1 MYYFFSA
8 SLPELRPGETPP
20 MTPAEFD
27 ADAELQL
34 SPRHYRMMVDGD
46 PASRVHREMRRFE
59 EYLRTRIAEK
69 RAEKLKLP
77 IDLPEPEAFYGEVD
91 AALGQFSQLDPAER
105 ERAVDRLRWKMLDE
119 LTWSSEFDFD
129 HICAYRM
136 KLRLAEKYRGRDAK
150 SGRKSFD
157 DAVRAMTEHQRVHR

>member
-8 SLPELRPGETPP
+8 SLPELRPGEIPP
-20 MTPAEFD
+20 LTLAEFD

-34 SPRHYRMMVDGD
+34 TPRHYARMIAED
-46 PASRVHREMRRFE
+46 PATPVYGGMRRFE

-77 IDLPEPEAFYGEVD
+77 TEFPEPEAFFGEVD
-91 AALGQFSQLDPAER
+91 AEVAAAAQLDPAER
-105 ERAVDRLRWKMLDE
+105 ERAIDGLRWRMLDE
-119 LTWSSEFDFD
+119 LSAAGDFDFD
-129 HICAYRM
+129 HICAYRA

-150 SGRKSFD
+150 TGRDRFD
-157 DAVRAMTEHQRVHR
+157 SAVRAMAEL

>member
-8 SLPELRPGETPP
+8 ALPELHPGETPP
-20 MTPAEFD
+20 LALDEFD

-34 SPRHYRMMVDGD
+34 TPRHYRMLVAED
-46 PASRVHREMRRFE
+46 PAARVYGEMRRFE
-59 EYLRTRIAEK
+59 EYLRTRIAER
-69 RAEKLKLP
+69 RAEKLKIP
-77 IDLPEPEAFYGEVD
+77 ADFPEPEEFYGEVD
-91 AALGQFSQLDPAER
+91 AALGRLAQLDPAER
-105 ERAVDRLRWKMLDE
+105 ERAVDKLRWKMLDE
-119 LTWSSEFDFD
+119 LTWSSGFDFD

-157 DAVRAMTEHQRVHR
+157 DAVRAMTEQQGIQR

>member
-20 MTPAEFD
+20 MTLAEFD

-34 SPRHYRMMVDGD
+34 TPRHYRMMVGED
-46 PASRVHREMRRFE
+46 PAARVFGAMRRFE

-77 IDLPEPEAFYGEVD
+77 ADFPEPEAFYGGVD
-91 AALGQFSQLDPAER
+91 AELGRIAALDPAER
-105 ERAVDRLRWKMLDE
+105 ERAVDMLRWRMLDE
-119 LTWSSEFDFD
+119 LTWGNEFDFD
-129 HICAYRM
+129 HICAYRI

-157 DAVRAMTEHQRVHR
+157 AAVRAMAEQ